1 MNKTNGIKP
10 LLLYTMTAG
19 LGDYIVMGDL
29 MKKVESLVSGSR
41 CLMAHRKNPHATL
54 WGYDAPQERF
64 FDMYKPAQV
73 FRLISKLK
81 KAKKDGFTVFG
92 LQMAP
97 GSVQGFFFHSF
108 LKKIGTLDFIV
119 DFNLINADI
128 ITPPRGDYILDLH
141 LNQIKKLFRVDIPDH
156 FYHLE
161 IPIKAEYSA
170 SAHNNDSKKKIGIH
184 PWSRRGDLS
193 SFIWPFKNWLEIIEF
208 LMSRP
213 EHEVIIF
220 GRDKRFAEFKNYVQ
234 SKLKFSASQVIF
246 APCNSVE
253 ELIKLITS
261 LDLVLT
267 VNTSAAHIGYALDKK
282 MIILCGPSLDIWTP
296 KGEGI
301 CNIYDQQAFFPG
313 SDKFIPDDRFP
324 AVSKIRT
331 ESILPALSLLLER

>member
-1 MNKTNGIKP
+1 MNKTNEIKP

-29 MKKVESLVSGSR
+29 MKKVEFLVSESR
-41 CLMAHRKNPHATL
+41 CLMAHRKNPHVTL

-64 FDMYKPAQV
+64 FDIYKPAQ
-73 FRLISKLK
+73 FFWLISKLK
-81 KAKKDGFTVFG
+81 KAKKDGFTIFG

-108 LKKIGTLDFIV
+108 LKKIGYLDFIV

-161 IPIKAEYSA
+161 IPIKAACST
-170 SAHNNDSKKKIGIH
+170 SVHNNDSKKKIGIH

-193 SFIWPFKNWLEIIEF
+193 SFIWPFEKWLETIEF
-208 LMSRP
+208 LTSRP
-213 EHEVIIF
+213 EHEVVIF
-220 GRDKRFAEFKNYVQ
+220 GRDKRFAEFKRYIQ
-234 SKLKFSASQVIF
+234 AKLMASRVTF

-253 ELIKLITS
+253 ELIKLITG
-261 LDLVLT
+261 LDLLLT

-301 CNIYDQQAFFPG
+301 YNIYDEQAFFPG
-313 SDKFIPDDRFP
+313 CDKFIPDDRFP
-324 AVSKIRT
+324 AVSRIGT
-331 ESILPALSLLLER
+331 ERVLSSLPSLLER